1 MIASDKESMMAQT
14 SEDNAVQ
21 SMTYIARYENL
32 ADVRDFGGQASETCG
47 LSRDSI
53 YKVELAVD
61 EAFTNII
68 EHAYGGESQEEIQ
81 CTCKIGEDGLTVT
94 LRDCGHPFDPQSV
107 PDPDLDAS
115 LEERE
120 PGGLGLFFMR
130 QLMDEVHF
138 SFIPAVAGKGGCNLL
153 TMVKRRENSN

>member
-1 MIASDKESMMAQT
+1 MKAQSSDENT
-14 SEDNAVQ
+14 VH
-21 SMTYIARYENL
+21 SMTYSARYENL
-32 ADVRDFGGQASETCG
+32 EDVRDFVGQAAETCG
-47 LSRDSI
+47 LSLASI

-68 EHAYGGESQEEIQ
+68 EHAYGGESYEEIQ

-94 LRDCGHPFDPQSV
+94 LRDCGRPFDPQSV